1 MTFTESISTCFKK
14 YFVIQGRAS
23 KSEFWWFQLL
33 WSASFFIM
41 FIFEESEPVTYFF
54 YGIIVIIFIPLF
66 TVGVRRLHD
75 TGKSGFYYFWSLVP
89 FIGSLIVLA
98 FMLGDGTKGRNQYG
112 DNPLKKSKRK
122 NILSSISISGIFFL
136 KKNFLTKIKKVKI
149 DLTDLIIKK
158 LNKEKFYSYFSNE
171 KFSDFGTLDRYKNLN
186 KNFKLMSEK
195 KAIIFDR
202 DGTII
207 SEKKLVNSR
216 YCHWRNI
223 D

>member
-1 MTFTESISTCFKK
+1 MTFGESISTCFKK

-33 WSASFFIM
+33 WSASIFIM
-41 FIFEESEPVTYFF
+41 FIFEGKEQVTYFF

-122 NILSSISISGIFFL
+122 
-136 KKNFLTKIKKVKI
+136 KK
-149 DLTDLIIKK
+149 
-158 LNKEKFYSYFSNE
+158 
-171 KFSDFGTLDRYKNLN
+171 
-186 KNFKLMSEK
+186 
-195 KAIIFDR
+195 
-202 DGTII
+202 
-207 SEKKLVNSR
+207 
-216 YCHWRNI
+216 
-223 D
+223 

>member
-1 MTFTESISTCFKK
+1 MTFGESVSTCFKK

-41 FIFEESEPVTYFF
+41 FIFEGSEPVTYFF

-122 NILSSISISGIFFL
+122 
-136 KKNFLTKIKKVKI
+136 KK
-149 DLTDLIIKK
+149 
-158 LNKEKFYSYFSNE
+158 
-171 KFSDFGTLDRYKNLN
+171 
-186 KNFKLMSEK
+186 
-195 KAIIFDR
+195 
-202 DGTII
+202 
-207 SEKKLVNSR
+207 
-216 YCHWRNI
+216 
-223 D
+223 

>member
-1 MTFTESISTCFKK
+1 MTFSESVSSCFKK

-41 FIFEESEPVTYFF
+41 FIFEGSEPVTYFF

-112 DNPLKKSKRK
+112 DNPLKKSK
-122 NILSSISISGIFFL
+122 
-136 KKNFLTKIKKVKI
+136 KKKK
-149 DLTDLIIKK
+149 
-158 LNKEKFYSYFSNE
+158 
-171 KFSDFGTLDRYKNLN
+171 
-186 KNFKLMSEK
+186 
-195 KAIIFDR
+195 
-202 DGTII
+202 
-207 SEKKLVNSR
+207 
-216 YCHWRNI
+216 
-223 D
+223 

>member
-1 MTFTESISTCFKK
+1 MTFGESISTCFRK

-33 WSASFFIM
+33 WSASFFII
-41 FIFEESEPVTYFF
+41 FIFEGSEPVAYFF

-112 DNPLKKSKRK
+112 DNPLKKT
-122 NILSSISISGIFFL
+122 
-136 KKNFLTKIKKVKI
+136 KKKKK
-149 DLTDLIIKK
+149 
-158 LNKEKFYSYFSNE
+158 
-171 KFSDFGTLDRYKNLN
+171 
-186 KNFKLMSEK
+186 
-195 KAIIFDR
+195 
-202 DGTII
+202 
-207 SEKKLVNSR
+207 
-216 YCHWRNI
+216 
-223 D
+223 

>member
-1 MTFTESISTCFKK
+1 MTFGESISTCFRK

-41 FIFEESEPVTYFF
+41 FIFEGTEQVTYFF

-112 DNPLKKSKRK
+112 DNPLKKSK
-122 NILSSISISGIFFL
+122 
-136 KKNFLTKIKKVKI
+136 KKK
-149 DLTDLIIKK
+149 
-158 LNKEKFYSYFSNE
+158 
-171 KFSDFGTLDRYKNLN
+171 
-186 KNFKLMSEK
+186 
-195 KAIIFDR
+195 
-202 DGTII
+202 
-207 SEKKLVNSR
+207 
-216 YCHWRNI
+216 
-223 D
+223 

>member
-1 MTFTESISTCFKK
+1 MTFGESLSTCFKK

-41 FIFEESEPVTYFF
+41 FIFEGSEPVTYFF

-112 DNPLKKSKRK
+112 DNPLKKSK
-122 NILSSISISGIFFL
+122 
-136 KKNFLTKIKKVKI
+136 KKKK
-149 DLTDLIIKK
+149 
-158 LNKEKFYSYFSNE
+158 
-171 KFSDFGTLDRYKNLN
+171 
-186 KNFKLMSEK
+186 
-195 KAIIFDR
+195 
-202 DGTII
+202 
-207 SEKKLVNSR
+207 
-216 YCHWRNI
+216 
-223 D
+223 

>member
-1 MTFTESISTCFKK
+1 MTFGESVSTCLKK

-41 FIFEESEPVTYFF
+41 FIFEGSEPVTYFF

-112 DNPLKKSKRK
+112 DNPLKKSK
-122 NILSSISISGIFFL
+122 
-136 KKNFLTKIKKVKI
+136 KKKK
-149 DLTDLIIKK
+149 
-158 LNKEKFYSYFSNE
+158 
-171 KFSDFGTLDRYKNLN
+171 
-186 KNFKLMSEK
+186 
-195 KAIIFDR
+195 
-202 DGTII
+202 
-207 SEKKLVNSR
+207 
-216 YCHWRNI
+216 
-223 D
+223 

>member
-1 MTFTESISTCFKK
+1 MTFSESVSTCFKK

-41 FIFEESEPVTYFF
+41 FIFEGSEPVTYFF

-112 DNPLKKSKRK
+112 DNPLKKT
-122 NILSSISISGIFFL
+122 
-136 KKNFLTKIKKVKI
+136 KKKKK
-149 DLTDLIIKK
+149 
-158 LNKEKFYSYFSNE
+158 
-171 KFSDFGTLDRYKNLN
+171 
-186 KNFKLMSEK
+186 
-195 KAIIFDR
+195 
-202 DGTII
+202 
-207 SEKKLVNSR
+207 
-216 YCHWRNI
+216 
-223 D
+223 

>member
-1 MTFTESISTCFKK
+1 MTFGESISTCFKK
-14 YFVIQGRAS
+14 YLVLKGRAS

-41 FIFEESEPVTYFF
+41 FIFEGSEPVTYFF

-122 NILSSISISGIFFL
+122 
-136 KKNFLTKIKKVKI
+136 KK
-149 DLTDLIIKK
+149 
-158 LNKEKFYSYFSNE
+158 
-171 KFSDFGTLDRYKNLN
+171 
-186 KNFKLMSEK
+186 
-195 KAIIFDR
+195 
-202 DGTII
+202 
-207 SEKKLVNSR
+207 
-216 YCHWRNI
+216 
-223 D
+223 

>member
-1 MTFTESISTCFKK
+1 MTFAESVSTCFKK
-14 YFVIQGRAS
+14 YFVIKGRAS

-41 FIFEESEPVTYFF
+41 FIFEGTEQVTYFF

-98 FMLGDGTKGRNQYG
+98 FMLGDGTNGRNQYG

-122 NILSSISISGIFFL
+122 
-136 KKNFLTKIKKVKI
+136 KK
-149 DLTDLIIKK
+149 
-158 LNKEKFYSYFSNE
+158 
-171 KFSDFGTLDRYKNLN
+171 
-186 KNFKLMSEK
+186 
-195 KAIIFDR
+195 
-202 DGTII
+202 
-207 SEKKLVNSR
+207 
-216 YCHWRNI
+216 
-223 D
+223 

>member
-41 FIFEESEPVTYFF
+41 FIFEGSEPVTYFF

-112 DNPLKKSKRK
+112 DNPLKKSK
-122 NILSSISISGIFFL
+122 
-136 KKNFLTKIKKVKI
+136 KKKK
-149 DLTDLIIKK
+149 
-158 LNKEKFYSYFSNE
+158 
-171 KFSDFGTLDRYKNLN
+171 
-186 KNFKLMSEK
+186 
-195 KAIIFDR
+195 
-202 DGTII
+202 
-207 SEKKLVNSR
+207 
-216 YCHWRNI
+216 
-223 D
+223 